1 MLLYLLEKH
10 TSENIND
17 GICNVMYCLE
27 TSILM
32 LFLRNLDN
40 FIWESKLRMAVVVYK
55 ISVANSI
62 EEIDN

>member
-10 TSENIND
+10 TSENITD
-17 GICNVMYCLE
+17 GISNVMYCLE
-27 TSILM
+27 TSNLM

-40 FIWESKLRMAVVVYK
+40 FIWESKLRMVVVVYK

-62 EEIDN
+62 EEINI